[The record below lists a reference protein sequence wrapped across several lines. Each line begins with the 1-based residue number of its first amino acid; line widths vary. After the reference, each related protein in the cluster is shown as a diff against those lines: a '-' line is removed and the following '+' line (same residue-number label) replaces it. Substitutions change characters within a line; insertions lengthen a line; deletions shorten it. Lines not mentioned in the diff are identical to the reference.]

1 MRHRSDTH
9 GAETKRAASVGE
21 RFAPSA
27 HRPGPHPATGF
38 TRKDDQMKPARAF
51 FASMSM
57 SLLVL
62 TLSYQAAALPAMLAP
77 PPQKPATDAWMNNTA
92 VPKKGSRHDDMSE
105 LVPLV
110 EIS

>member
-1 MRHRSDTH
+1 
-9 GAETKRAASVGE
+9 
-21 RFAPSA
+21 
-27 HRPGPHPATGF
+27 
-38 TRKDDQMKPARAF
+38 MKPARAF

-62 TLSYQAAALPAMLAP
+62 TLSYQAAAVPAMLAP
-77 PPQKPATDAWMNNTA
+77 PEPRPVTDAWMDNAA
-92 VPKKGSRHDDMSE
+92 VPKKGSKGDDMSE